1 MNSSQQYMCAYKQM
15 YIWVQCN
22 MEKRDQERLNLR
34 EREGTECKAG
44 IGRGWRATC
53 HEGFLP
59 LWRISA

>member
-1 MNSSQQYMCAYKQM
+1 MCAYKQM